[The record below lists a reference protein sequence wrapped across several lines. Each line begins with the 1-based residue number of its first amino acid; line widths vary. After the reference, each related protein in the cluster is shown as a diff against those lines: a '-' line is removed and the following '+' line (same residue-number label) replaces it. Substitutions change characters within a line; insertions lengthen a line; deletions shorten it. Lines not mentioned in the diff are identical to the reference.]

1 MEFSRKEQLDSATT
15 ALDEHKRFGDA
26 IRKARQ
32 NHLAQMSHLR
42 GLYEEVD
49 KLTKGKSVVPPSDLL
64 VEVVN
69 TQIADAKALI
79 FRDTYLDR
87 LKSFVPAGD
96 NPSYPDL
103 LLSLRILQQTSERF
117 TSMLEVETQKH
128 ISAGSELLTIAV
140 ALRIAEQDEVD
151 FYIKDNDEEESD
163 TPEND
168 EDEQEDSA
176 SDEDDDAGDS
186 DDIKDEEDSETAE
199 EDGDEDENQTEEY
212 NEYVRKSYV
221 KAKINGNHHM
231 NTVSPNPASG
241 PRQIF
246 RRSGRR
252 PSDGAIALQA
262 SESNAHRCGRAHR
275 RTRRT
280 DRSSP
285 TRRSTR
291 NFVE

>member
-15 ALDEHKRFGDA
+15 ALDEHGKFGDA

-32 NHLAQMSHLR
+32 NHLAQTSQLR

-79 FRDTYLDR
+79 FRDAYLDR

-117 TSMLEVETQKH
+117 TSMLEVETERH
-128 ISAGSELLTIAV
+128 FSTGSELLTIAA

-151 FYIKDNDEEESD
+151 FHNEDNDEE
-163 TPEND
+163 
-168 EDEQEDSA
+168 DSA
-176 SDEDDDAGDS
+176 GDEEEEDDDDASDS
-186 DDIKDEEDSETAE
+186 DDIEDGEEDDSESVE
-199 EDGDEDENQTEEY
+199 EDGDEDEDQTEEY
-212 NEYVRKSYV
+212 DENVRKSEV
-221 KAKINGNHHM
+221 KAKID
-231 NTVSPNPASG
+231 G
-241 PRQIF
+241 PMSDAWF
-246 RRSGRR
+246 RKCGDELLFNFEKLDRVGV
-252 PSDGAIALQA
+252 PSYEPPKDGITYEPDQK
-262 SESNAHRCGRAHR
+262 
-275 RTRRT
+275 
-280 DRSSP
+280 
-285 TRRSTR
+285 
-291 NFVE
+291 